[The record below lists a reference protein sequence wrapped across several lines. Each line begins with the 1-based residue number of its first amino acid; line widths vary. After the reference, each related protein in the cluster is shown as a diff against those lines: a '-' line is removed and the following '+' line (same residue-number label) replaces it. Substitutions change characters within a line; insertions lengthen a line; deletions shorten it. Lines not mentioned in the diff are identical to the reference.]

1 MEYWQ
6 KTKARNCL
14 KLKAGDGDRTRDVQ
28 LGKSAADRKPNKL
41 RVRAC
46 CSAYRNAWSLR
57 TWRIKPWEWS
67 TKGAQHSA
75 ASIINLLR
83 SKGNDWLCGGVKRL
97 AVRLVRIAVAMV
109 ILSAR
114 LVMAITSSIV
124 ATMREVFI
132 GGSVLTVL
140 MEKTDVG
147 SVEGPGLAGLQ
158 FVYAIAVTSI

>member
-1 MEYWQ
+1 M
-6 KTKARNCL
+6 
-14 KLKAGDGDRTRDVQ
+14 
-28 LGKSAADRKPNKL
+28 
-41 RVRAC
+41 
-46 CSAYRNAWSLR
+46 
-57 TWRIKPWEWS
+57 
-67 TKGAQHSA
+67 
-75 ASIINLLR
+75 
-83 SKGNDWLCGGVKRL
+83 
-97 AVRLVRIAVAMV
+97 RLVRIAVAMV

-158 FVYAIAVTSI
+158 FVYAIAVTSIVCFRQACVTDAPAN